1 MPTEISNDRLA
12 QIATEAAAKLPELI
26 AEREREILA
35 DYHSA
40 VQDAHDDGDDKI
52 PKLKLSLKLE
62 YDMKL
67 SALGVSLGWT
77 VTRKISDLIQLEDPN
92 QMQINL
98 EVVK

>member
-1 MPTEISNDRLA
+1 M
-12 QIATEAAAKLPELI
+12 
-26 AEREREILA
+26 
-35 DYHSA
+35 
-40 VQDAHDDGDDKI
+40 QDAHDDGDDKI

-92 QMQINL
+92 QTKLNL
-98 EVVK
+98 EGEA